1 MVGIKRLIQEVRKL
15 PLVPS
20 IETKPACTEMLP
32 TEELVAPSVEEK
44 QDAVEGE
51 AQNKD
56 SEDTVI
62 QSAGEPASLGSEEL
76 SSNSENI
83 NQS

>member
-20 IETKPACTEMLP
+20 IETKPACSEMLP
-32 TEELVAPSVEEK
+32 TEVVAPSVEEQ
-44 QDAVEGE
+44 QDAVESE

-62 QSAGEPASLGSEEL
+62 QSAREPASLGSEEL
-76 SSNSENI
+76 SSNSENT